1 MESVL
6 QYITLYAP
14 VVIAILGEIG
24 VVAAMIAKITS
35 YFKKANAAVD
45 ELKQSTEYK
54 ALKNQ
59 MSVVID
65 ENIELKK
72 QLNIVMEKL
81 THVRVQDE
89 TVKDNKKE

>member
-6 QYITLYAP
+6 QYIILYAP
-14 VVIAILGEIG
+14 VIIAVLGEIG
-24 VVAAMIAKITS
+24 VVATMLTKITL
-35 YFKKANAAVD
+35 YFKRANAAVD

-54 ALKNQ
+54 SLKNQ
-59 MSVVID
+59 MKVVID

-81 THVRVQDE
+81 THVK
-89 TVKDNKKE
+89 VKNEEPNTKI